1 VPRRAINTKPRPKRP
16 PAAPGAPIEANAS
29 DAVTLDAPH
38 SDDPVRELFAR
49 RGWKPY
55 PYQVAAWDAYAR
67 GESGLIT
74 VPTGAGKTYA
84 AYGGPLA
91 ELART
96 IGQGKGDAE
105 ELATLRVLYITPLRA
120 VSRDIEKA
128 LRLPIETLGLPIAIG
143 ARTGDTDASERSRQR
158 KRLPEVLITTPESA
172 SLLLTRENAAEIFRG
187 LRAVIVD
194 EWHELMAS
202 KRGVQ
207 VELGLARMRRF
218 APELRVWGLSAT
230 LADPERAAATLLGRT
245 ASSERG
251 GSTPRRATIVRA
263 TVDRPILVESLLPS
277 HIERFPWSGHLGLAM
292 LDALLAWLDPAVP
305 TLLFT
310 NTRSQAERWFAEILK
325 RRPEWAERIA
335 LHHGSIDRAVREEIE
350 ARLKDGRLTIVV
362 CTSSLDLGVD
372 FAPVERVVQI
382 GSPKG
387 IARLIQRAGR
397 SGHRPG
403 ATCRVLCVP
412 THALEL
418 VEIAAARR
426 AIASGTIEE
435 RPAILRPLDCL
446 VQHLVTCGLGGGFRA
461 AELFDEVR
469 TTAAFAELSREEFDW
484 CLDLVSSGGRAL
496 AAYPE
501 FHRLVRDDDGV
512 HRCASRRIAQLHR
525 LNVGTIAS
533 DATVAVRWV
542 GGARIGSIEEDFIA
556 RLRPGDAF
564 LFAGRMLEFV
574 RLRDL
579 AAEVRPAK
587 RQTPF
592 TPHWAGSR
600 FPLSTALASSMR
612 RMLDEAADAA
622 TPSEPEMVAA
632 EAVLAAQRSLSII
645 PRLGRTLVER
655 CSTEE
660 GHHLFLYPFEG
671 RLVHEGLAVLLAL
684 RLARIRP
691 TTFAVAMSDYGFE
704 LLTRDPFPYHE
715 HLTPELFTTER
726 LVEDLLESVNLGELG
741 IRQFR
746 EVARVA
752 GLILQR
758 YPGAE
763 RSGRQVQAGASLL
776 WEVLNEFDGANLLLA
791 QARREVMDRQFEESR
806 LARTLRRLAVEPLD
820 RRQLATPG
828 PLALPLIAER
838 LGTSLSNE
846 SLADRLARC
855 AVGGG

>member
-1 VPRRAINTKPRPKRP
+1 MPRRTNSNKPRAKRP
-16 PAAPGAPIEANAS
+16 PAGEVASVAS
-29 DAVTLDAPH
+29 DIGPP
-38 SDDPVRELFAR
+38 SDPVRALFAQ
-49 RGWKPY
+49 RGWTPY
-55 PYQVAAWDAYAR
+55 PYQLAAWEAFAR

-84 AYGGPLA
+84 AYGGALA
-91 ELART
+91 EIAADAGER
-96 IGQGKGDAE
+96 GKRE
-105 ELATLRVLYITPLRA
+105 ESPATLRILYVTPLRA

-128 LRLPIETLGLPIAIG
+128 LRVPIESFALPIEIG
-143 ARTGDTDASERSRQR
+143 SRTGDTDASERSRQR

-172 SLLLTRENAAEIFRG
+172 SLLLTRDNAAELLAG

-207 VELGLARMRRF
+207 VELGLARLRRF
-218 APELRVWGLSAT
+218 APRVRVWGLSAT
-230 LADPERAAATLLGRT
+230 LADPERAAATLLGRD
-245 ASSERG
+245 AKGRVN
-251 GSTPRRATIVRA
+251 RATIVRA
-263 TVDRPILVESLLPS
+263 SVDRPIAVESLLPER
-277 HIERFPWSGHLGLAM
+277 IDRFPWSGHLGLAM

-305 TLLFT
+305 TLVFT
-310 NTRSQAERWFAEILK
+310 NTRSQAERWFAELLK

-387 IARLIQRAGR
+387 VARLIQRAGR

-403 ATCRVLCVP
+403 APCRVLCVP

-418 VEIAAARR
+418 VEVAAARR
-426 AIASGTIEE
+426 AIERGEIEE
-435 RPAILRPLDCL
+435 RPTILRPLDCL

-461 AELFDEVR
+461 DDLFEEVR
-469 TTAAFAELSREEFDW
+469 TTAAFAELSRDEFDW

-501 FHRLVRDDDGV
+501 FHRLEVDGDGV
-512 HRCASRRIAQLHR
+512 HRCTSRRIAQLHR

-542 GGARIGSIEEDFIA
+542 GGGRIGSIEEDFIA
-556 RLRPGDAF
+556 RLHPGDAF

-579 AAEVRPAK
+579 AAEVRPAR

-600 FPLSTALASSMR
+600 FPLSTALAGAMR
-612 RMLDEAADAA
+612 TVLDEAGRGVVGSGD
-622 TPSEPEMVAA
+622 PEMR
-632 EAVLAAQRSLSII
+632 AVEPVLSAQRALSII
-645 PRLGRTLVER
+645 PRAGRTLVER
-655 CSTEE
+655 CETEE

-691 TTFAVAMSDYGFE
+691 TTFAIAMSDYGFE
-704 LLTRDPFPYHE
+704 LLTRDSFPYHE
-715 HLTPELFTTER
+715 HLTPAIFTLDR

-741 IRQFR
+741 VRQFR

-776 WEVLNEFDGANLLLA
+776 WEVLNEFDGENLLLA

-806 LARTLRRLAVEPLD
+806 LARTLRRLAAEPLD
-820 RRQLATPG
+820 HRELATPG
-828 PLALPLIAER
+828 PLALPLVAER
-838 LGTSLSNE
+838 LGTSLSTE
-846 SLADRLARC
+846 SLADRLARSGV
-855 AVGGG
+855 AFA